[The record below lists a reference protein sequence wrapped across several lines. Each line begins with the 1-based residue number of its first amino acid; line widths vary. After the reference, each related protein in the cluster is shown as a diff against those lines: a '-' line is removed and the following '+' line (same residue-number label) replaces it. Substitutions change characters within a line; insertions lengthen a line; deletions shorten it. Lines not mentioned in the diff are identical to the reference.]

1 MNTVANIKGE
11 AIGVKTPK
19 HIAIVMDGN
28 GRWAQAKHLPR
39 TAGHHAGSKAVRR
52 TVEYC
57 VQQGV
62 EILSLFAFSS
72 ENWRRPKEEIDI
84 LMRLFMT
91 MLKQEVKRLNE
102 NRIRLLFI
110 GDRSAF
116 SQALQDKISESEQLT
131 CGNTGMTL
139 VIAANYGG
147 RWDICQAAEKMIQ
160 QAVANNDRN
169 FKVTEQLF
177 EGYLET
183 AGMGDPDLFIRTGGE
198 KRISNF
204 MLWQMAYT
212 EFFNSAVL
220 WPDFN
225 EDYLREAIFDYQNR
239 QRRFGHTGEQVE
251 SAHNNNKNKL

>member
-1 MNTVANIKGE
+1 MDLQVESGE
-11 AIGVKTPK
+11 GNMPK

-57 VQQGV
+57 AQQGIEV
-62 EILSLFAFSS
+62 LSLFAFSS
-72 ENWRRPKEEIDI
+72 ENWRRPKEEVDL
-84 LMRLFMT
+84 LMRLFIT
-91 MLKQEVKRLNE
+91 TLKQEVKRLDE
-102 NRIRLLFI
+102 NKIRLLFI

-116 SQALQDKISESEQLT
+116 SQPLQDKIKESEQLT
-131 CGNTGMTL
+131 CKNTGMTL
-139 VIAANYGG
+139 IIAANYGG
-147 RWDICQAAEKMIQ
+147 RWDICQAAERLIQ
-160 QAVANNDRN
+160 QAVADNDSD
-169 FKVTEQLF
+169 FKVTEQLLA
-177 EGYLET
+177 GCLET
-183 AGMGDPDLFIRTGGE
+183 AGISDPDLFIRTGGE

-225 EDYLREAIFDYQNR
+225 EDYLGEAIFDYQNR
-239 QRRFGHTGEQVE
+239 QRRFGRTGEQVD
-251 SAHNNNKNKL
+251 SK

>member
-1 MNTVANIKGE
+1 MNTDTTN
-11 AIGVKTPK
+11 IGVNKPR

-57 VQQGV
+57 AQQGIEV
-62 EILSLFAFSS
+62 LTLFAFSS
-72 ENWRRPKEEIDI
+72 ENWRRPKEEVEI

-91 MLKQEVKRLNE
+91 MLNQEVKRLNE
-102 NRIRLLFI
+102 NKIRLMFI

-116 SQALQDKISESEQLT
+116 SKTLQNKMKESEQLT
-131 CGNTGMTL
+131 QQNTRMTL
-139 VIAANYGG
+139 IIAANYGG
-147 RWDICQAAEKMIQ
+147 RWDICQAAEKIVQ
-160 QAVANNDRN
+160 QAIATNDPDI
-169 FKVTEQLF
+169 KVTEALF
-177 EGYLET
+177 ASCLQT
-183 AGMGDPDLFIRTGGE
+183 VAINDPDLLIRTGSE

-239 QRRFGHTGEQVE
+239 QRRFGRTGAQVDSTE
-251 SAHNNNKNKL
+251 NNNKN

>member
-1 MNTVANIKGE
+1 MDLQVESGE
-11 AIGVKTPK
+11 GNMPK

-57 VQQGV
+57 AQQGIEV
-62 EILSLFAFSS
+62 LSLFAFSS
-72 ENWRRPKEEIDI
+72 ENWRRPKEEVDL
-84 LMRLFMT
+84 LMRLFIT
-91 MLKQEVKRLNE
+91 TLKQEVKRLDE
-102 NRIRLLFI
+102 NKIRLLFI

-116 SQALQDKISESEQLT
+116 SQPLQDKIKESEQLT
-131 CGNTGMTL
+131 CKNTGMTL
-139 VIAANYGG
+139 IIAANYGG
-147 RWDICQAAEKMIQ
+147 RWDICQAAERLIQ
-160 QAVANNDRN
+160 QAVANNDRD
-169 FKVTEQLF
+169 FKVTEQLLA
-177 EGYLET
+177 GCLET
-183 AGMGDPDLFIRTGGE
+183 AGISDPDLFIRTGGE

-225 EDYLREAIFDYQNR
+225 EDYLGEAIFDYQNR
-239 QRRFGHTGEQVE
+239 QRRFGRTGEQVD
-251 SAHNNNKNKL
+251 SK

>member
-1 MNTVANIKGE
+1 M
-11 AIGVKTPK
+11 PK

-57 VQQGV
+57 AQQGIEV
-62 EILSLFAFSS
+62 LSLFAFSS
-72 ENWRRPKEEIDI
+72 ENWRRPKEEVDL
-84 LMRLFMT
+84 LMRLFIT
-91 MLKQEVKRLNE
+91 TLKQEVKRLDE
-102 NRIRLLFI
+102 NKIRLLFI

-116 SQALQDKISESEQLT
+116 SQPLQDKIKESEQLT
-131 CGNTGMTL
+131 CKNTGMTL
-139 VIAANYGG
+139 IIAANYGG
-147 RWDICQAAEKMIQ
+147 RWDICQAAERLIQ
-160 QAVANNDRN
+160 QAVADNDSD
-169 FKVTEQLF
+169 FKVTEQLLA
-177 EGYLET
+177 GCLET
-183 AGMGDPDLFIRTGGE
+183 AGISDPDLFIRTGGE

-225 EDYLREAIFDYQNR
+225 EDYLGEAIFDYQNR
-239 QRRFGHTGEQVE
+239 QRRFGRTGEQVD
-251 SAHNNNKNKL
+251 SK

>member
-1 MNTVANIKGE
+1 MDLQVESGE
-11 AIGVKTPK
+11 GKMPK

-57 VQQGV
+57 AQQGIEV
-62 EILSLFAFSS
+62 LSLFAFSS
-72 ENWRRPKEEIDI
+72 ENWRRPKEEVDL
-84 LMRLFMT
+84 LMRLFIT
-91 MLKQEVKRLNE
+91 TLKQEVKRLDE
-102 NRIRLLFI
+102 NKIRLLFI

-116 SQALQDKISESEQLT
+116 SQPLQDKIKESEQLT
-131 CGNTGMTL
+131 CKNTGMTL
-139 VIAANYGG
+139 IIAANYGG
-147 RWDICQAAEKMIQ
+147 RWDICQAAERLIQ
-160 QAVANNDRN
+160 QAVANNDRD
-169 FKVTEQLF
+169 FKVTEQLLA
-177 EGYLET
+177 GCLET
-183 AGMGDPDLFIRTGGE
+183 AGISDPDLFIRTGGE

-225 EDYLREAIFDYQNR
+225 EDYLGEAIFDYQNR
-239 QRRFGHTGEQVE
+239 QRRFGRTGEQVD
-251 SAHNNNKNKL
+251 SK

>member
-1 MNTVANIKGE
+1 M
-11 AIGVKTPK
+11 PK

-57 VQQGV
+57 AQQGIEV
-62 EILSLFAFSS
+62 LSLFAFSS
-72 ENWRRPKEEIDI
+72 ENWRRPKEEVDL
-84 LMRLFMT
+84 LMRLFIT
-91 MLKQEVKRLNE
+91 TLKQEVKRLDE
-102 NRIRLLFI
+102 NKIRLLFI

-116 SQALQDKISESEQLT
+116 SQPLQDKIKESEQLT
-131 CGNTGMTL
+131 CKNTGMTL
-139 VIAANYGG
+139 IIAANYGG
-147 RWDICQAAEKMIQ
+147 RWDICQAAERLIQ
-160 QAVANNDRN
+160 QAVANNDRD
-169 FKVTEQLF
+169 FKVTEQLLA
-177 EGYLET
+177 GCLET
-183 AGMGDPDLFIRTGGE
+183 AGISDPDLFIRTGGE

-225 EDYLREAIFDYQNR
+225 EDYLGEAIFDYQNR
-239 QRRFGHTGEQVE
+239 QRRFGRTGEQVD
-251 SAHNNNKNKL
+251 SK

>member
-1 MNTVANIKGE
+1 MDLQVESGE
-11 AIGVKTPK
+11 GNMPK

-57 VQQGV
+57 AQQGIEV
-62 EILSLFAFSS
+62 LSLFAFSS
-72 ENWRRPKEEIDI
+72 ENWRRPKEEVDL
-84 LMRLFMT
+84 LMRLFIT
-91 MLKQEVKRLNE
+91 TLKQEVKRLDE
-102 NRIRLLFI
+102 NKIRLLFI

-116 SQALQDKISESEQLT
+116 SQPLQDKIKESEQLT
-131 CGNTGMTL
+131 CKNTGMTL
-139 VIAANYGG
+139 IIAANYGG
-147 RWDICQAAEKMIQ
+147 RWDICQAAERLIQ
-160 QAVANNDRN
+160 QAVANNDRD
-169 FKVTEQLF
+169 FKVTEQLLA
-177 EGYLET
+177 GCLET
-183 AGMGDPDLFIRTGGE
+183 AGISDPDLFIRTGGE

-225 EDYLREAIFDYQNR
+225 EDYLSEAIFDYQNR
-239 QRRFGHTGEQVE
+239 QRRFGRTGEQVD
-251 SAHNNNKNKL
+251 SK

>member
-1 MNTVANIKGE
+1 MDVQVESGE
-11 AIGVKTPK
+11 GNMPK

-57 VQQGV
+57 AQQGIEV
-62 EILSLFAFSS
+62 LSLFAFSS
-72 ENWRRPKEEIDI
+72 ENWRRPKEEVDL
-84 LMRLFMT
+84 LMRLFIT
-91 MLKQEVKRLNE
+91 TLKQEVKRLNE
-102 NRIRLLFI
+102 NKIRLRFI

-116 SQALQDKISESEQLT
+116 SQPLQDKIKESEQLT
-131 CGNTGMTL
+131 CKNTGMTL
-139 VIAANYGG
+139 IIAANYGG
-147 RWDICQAAEKMIQ
+147 RWDICQAAEKIIQ
-160 QAVANNDRN
+160 QAVANNDSN
-169 FKVTEQLF
+169 FKVTEQLL
-177 EGYLET
+177 EGCLET
-183 AGMGDPDLFIRTGGE
+183 AGMADPDLFIRTGGE

-225 EDYLREAIFDYQNR
+225 EDYLSEAIFDYQNR
-239 QRRFGHTGEQVE
+239 QRRFGRTGEQVD
-251 SAHNNNKNKL
+251 SKQ